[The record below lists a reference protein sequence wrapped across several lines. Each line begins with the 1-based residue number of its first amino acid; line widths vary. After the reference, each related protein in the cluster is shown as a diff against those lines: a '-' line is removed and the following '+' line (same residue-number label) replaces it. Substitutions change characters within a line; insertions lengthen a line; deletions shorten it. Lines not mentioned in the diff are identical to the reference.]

1 MTLIIAS
8 ARGELNRLFNFGP
21 STLRSNSTPSNP
33 RKRKHQ
39 TTLKLP
45 NTWTHIFVCLGN
57 VTDNEAP
64 NQRYK
69 KMLQDAGLG
78 EKKIIFKK
86 NGSCSYFHETLLENY
101 PRLRDGG
108 GYELLRTQHRSTTR
122 LEILH
127 LRPAA
132 GYNVL
137 HLKEAIASAKVYV
150 RPLQKD
156 LNLEPLP
163 EKQVPQVSF

>member
-1 MTLIIAS
+1 MVPALI
-8 ARGELNRLFNFGP
+8 FM
-21 STLRSNSTPSNP
+21 
-33 RKRKHQ
+33 KHYWE
-39 TTLKLP
+39 TILV
-45 NTWTHIFVCLGN
+45 FVM
-57 VTDNEAP
+57 E
-64 NQRYK
+64 
-69 KMLQDAGLG
+69 
-78 EKKIIFKK
+78 E
-86 NGSCSYFHETLLENY
+86 
-101 PRLRDGG
+101 
-108 GYELLRTQHRSTTR
+108 GYEFLCTQHRSTTR

-137 HLKEAIASAKVYV
+137 HLKEAIASTKIYV